1 MASGRTL
8 REQIITKKRAED
20 LDARRAASRDW
31 LNPISMSKLQ
41 RAVLDKKKDV
51 VLDDGSLYNIT
62 YGIKHTSKITGET
75 HESIKLQ
82 RADGSFV
89 PFAYVSL
96 KRIKEFDFAKGE

>member
-1 MASGRTL
+1 MAKGRAL
-8 REQIITKKRAED
+8 RDSLITKKHAQD
-20 LDARRAASRDW
+20 LDTRRAASRDW

-41 RAVLDKKKDV
+41 RAVNDKKKDV
-51 VLDDGSLYNIT
+51 VLEDGNRYNIT
-62 YGIKHTSKITGET
+62 YGIKNTSKITGEVY
-75 HESIKLQ
+75 ESIKLQ